1 MKKIDKYIS
10 KQFLQTIFFSLLAF
24 IMIFI
29 IIDMFEKLD
38 DFIDKAVPKLIIL
51 KYYLVFLP
59 EIIRLILPVSVLL
72 AGLFTVGK
80 MANQNELT
88 AIKAS
93 GVSVYRFMA
102 PFIFIAFLIS
112 LFSIYFG
119 GYAVPSANK
128 ERVYIEQNFM
138 QKGLVSAGSNIIFQD
153 TKTRIVTIAYFD
165 TRNLQANRISIQ
177 IFDSTDITKM
187 LSRIDAQKMRYDTTT
202 SSWVIMNGIKR
213 IFKGNLEN
221 DVSFDTL
228 KSIVLHF
235 KPEEVIKK
243 QRKPE
248 EMKLPELKAYAIDQL
263 RTGNNPNRIE
273 IEYYS
278 RYAFAFSSLV
288 IILFGLPL
296 SFTKRRGGLAVQFGI
311 NLIITFAYLVF
322 MKISQSFGK
331 NGLFDPILTAW
342 FANIIFFSAALV
354 NLYRVRK

>member
-10 KQFLQTIFFSLLAF
+10 KQFLQTIFFALLVF
-24 IMIFI
+24 MLVFI

-38 DFIDKAVPKLIIL
+38 DFIDKGVQSYIIL
-51 KYYLVFLP
+51 KYYVVFLP
-59 EIIRLILPVSVLL
+59 EIIRLILPVSILL

-93 GVSVYRFMA
+93 GVSVYRFMI
-102 PFIFIAFLIS
+102 PFVVITFIIS
-112 LFSIYFG
+112 LFAVYFG
-119 GYAVPSANK
+119 GYVVPAANK

-153 TKTRIVTIAYFD
+153 TKNRIVTLSYFD
-165 TRNLQANRISIQ
+165 IRNNQANRVCIQ
-177 IFDSTDITKM
+177 QFDSTDVNKM
-187 LSRIDAQKMRYDTTT
+187 VSRIDAQKMKYDTSTAG
-202 SSWVIMNGIKR
+202 WIIMKGVKR
-213 IFKGNLEN
+213 IFKDDREYE
-221 DVSFDTL
+221 VSFDTL
-228 KSIVLHF
+228 KSVALHF

-248 EMKLPELKAYAIDQL
+248 EMKLSELKEYAIDQL

-278 RYAFAFSSLV
+278 RYAFAFSGLV

-296 SFTKRRGGLAVQFGI
+296 SFNKRRGGLAVQFGI
-311 NLIITFAYLVF
+311 NLLITFVYLLF

-331 NGLFDPILTAW
+331 NGVFDPILTAW
-342 FANIIFFSAALV
+342 LANIIFFAAALI